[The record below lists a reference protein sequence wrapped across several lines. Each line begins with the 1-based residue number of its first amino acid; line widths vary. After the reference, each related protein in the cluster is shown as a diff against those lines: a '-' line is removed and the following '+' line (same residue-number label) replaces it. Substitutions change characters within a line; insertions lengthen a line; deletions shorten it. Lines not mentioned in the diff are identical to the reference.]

1 MGLVLCGVVE
11 AMKSKATLAEVLRYA
26 ADVVLDPATYP
37 AGPCTGKL
45 RQYSCDAFTK
55 AVEDL
60 HPEADWQE
68 RESIQ
73 TVYRAGAKEL
83 GIDLTCTCV
92 YADWPVTERQGAR
105 YMWLDLAALMAE
117 EQGV

>member
-1 MGLVLCGVVE
+1 
-11 AMKSKATLAEVLRYA
+11 MKSQATLAEVLRYA
-26 ADVVLDPATYP
+26 ADVVLDPDTYP
-37 AGPCTGKL
+37 ASPYNGEF

-60 HPEADWQE
+60 HPRASWVE
-68 RESIQ
+68 REQIQ
-73 TVYRAGAKEL
+73 TLYRAGAREL
-83 GIDLTCTCV
+83 GIDLTCTSV
-92 YADWPVTERQGAR
+92 YADWPSQERQGAR